1 MDQIYTLL
9 QYWRREDQDDESR
22 TRQRKVGLGRYHTH
36 EFHQITCGS
45 GTPSKAGIGR
55 VYSLTNKNKP
65 EGSDRNRMDIDGTL
79 ASIIWV
85 KLGRPECENKCYMYE
100 PSEVALEAAK
110 KATKLYNAEH
120 RKR

>member
-1 MDQIYTLL
+1 MQYRMDVIWYQLQELSSPAGDNFRFRLLFRVATLVL
-9 QYWRREDQDDESR
+9 
-22 TRQRKVGLGRYHTH
+22 V
-36 EFHQITCGS
+36 
-45 GTPSKAGIGR
+45 TPHSNAGIER

-79 ASIIWV
+79 ASIIGV

-110 KATKLYNAEH
+110 RATKLYNAEH
-120 RKR
+120 RKK